1 MNYRIGDKMEIE
13 KLKNR
18 MKNLNCEIVNI
29 KSDKDE
35 FLFLTTNDNY
45 NILTN
50 TIFNI
55 IKEFDY
61 EFIGVKINENKK
73 IEAVFIKNLWYSCC

>member
-35 FLFLTTNDNY
+35 FLFLTTNDR
-45 NILTN
+45 
-50 TIFNI
+50 
-55 IKEFDY
+55 K
-61 EFIGVKINENKK
+61 
-73 IEAVFIKNLWYSCC
+73 

>member
-50 TIFNI
+50 TMFNI

-73 IEAVFIKNLWYSCC
+73 TEAIFIKNL